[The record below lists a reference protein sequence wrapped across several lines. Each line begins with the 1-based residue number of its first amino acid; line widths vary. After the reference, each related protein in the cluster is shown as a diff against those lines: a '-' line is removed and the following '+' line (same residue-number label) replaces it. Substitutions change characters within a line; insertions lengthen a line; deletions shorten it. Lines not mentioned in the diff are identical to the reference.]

1 MSLSSGSPGLILFW
15 MPSMAAIIKAENA
28 RYGLQLGSGQRN
40 SIRLLFGLGLYIGI
54 RQHAERFRCEYARLT
69 GAS

>member
-15 MPSMAAIIKAENA
+15 MPSMTAIRIAEKA

-40 SIRLLFGLGLYIGI
+40 SIRLALGLGLYIGM
-54 RQHAERFRCEYARLT
+54 RQAAERLRCE
-69 GAS
+69 